1 MIITISKYTTARQIL
16 AMAKLGGFKIY
27 SRINRGTE
35 LVMLNNH
42 ASQA

>member
-1 MIITISKYTTARQIL
+1 MIITISKHTTARQII
-16 AMAKLGGFKIY
+16 AMARLGGFKVY
-27 SRINRGTE
+27 SRINGSTE